1 MAYPARASVMLMT
14 PEEFLEYPLEDMKAE
29 LVRGELRVSPPGGG
43 PHGFAGGRLIFRLA
57 MFVEPRNLGRVLGD
71 GIGYQL
77 MQLLRTVRVPDD
89 SFVRADRLPAEGIG
103 RGLLKFAPDIAIE
116 VLSPSETASEL
127 QEKLDDY
134 RVSGTSLVWVV
145 DSVRRSVM
153 IVSQTE
159 PLKLLHDSDTLDGG
173 SVLPGFSCA
182 VIDIFEGISRDLR
195 E

>member
-1 MAYPARASVMLMT
+1 MAYPERASVMQMT

-43 PHGFAGGRLIFRLA
+43 PHGFAGAKLIIRLA
-57 MFVEPRNLGRVLGD
+57 MYVEPRNLGRVLGD
-71 GIGYQL
+71 GVGYQL
-77 MQLLRTVRVPDD
+77 LQLPRTVRVPDA

-127 QEKLDDY
+127 QEKLHDY

-145 DSVRRSVM
+145 DPVRRSVM
-153 IVSQTE
+153 IVSLTE
-159 PLKLLHDSDTLDGG
+159 PLTLLHETDTLDGG
-173 SVLPGFSCA
+173 EVLPGFTCA
-182 VIDIFEGISRDLR
+182 VADIFEGIARNLQ